1 MLQVTFLISI
11 MMQYVYYFLSWIAAR
26 PSEKGIV
33 SMDTLTQDI
42 DKGLG
47 NNADHCEFPSSYGE
61 ATTFR
66 KVSVGSPTKNENV
79 RESEQPTT
87 TSSPVK
93 KVSIVQL
100 QAASK
105 GSSAIPK
112 KAVSHDDLVTKFQT
126 RFYDE
131 GSHNIQNT

>member
-1 MLQVTFLISI
+1 
-11 MMQYVYYFLSWIAAR
+11 
-26 PSEKGIV
+26 
-33 SMDTLTQDI
+33 MDTLTQDI

-47 NNADHCEFPSSYGE
+47 NDADHYEFPSS
-61 ATTFR
+61 
-66 KVSVGSPTKNENV
+66 SVGSPTKNET
-79 RESEQPTT
+79 ETEQSTT

-100 QAASK
+100 QEAPK

-126 RFYDE
+126 RYYDE
-131 GSHNIQNT
+131 GSHNIQFIIFSLWVSH